1 MADGCLILCLFC
13 YKLLLSKL
21 VITLNIL
28 LHTNNSKIQK
38 FKMIDLP
45 TRKLN
50 LIQYLAQSQDE
61 VFLETL
67 EQLILKKEGITKNNY
82 SPFTVEELIERI
94 EKSELD
100 IRNGK
105 YKTQEDL
112 EKISANW

>member
-1 MADGCLILCLFC
+1 
-13 YKLLLSKL
+13 
-21 VITLNIL
+21 
-28 LHTNNSKIQK
+28 
-38 FKMIDLP
+38 MIDLP

-67 EQLILKKEGITKNNY
+67 EQMILKKEGITKNEC
-82 SPFTVEELIERI
+82 SPFTVEELIARI
-94 EKSELD
+94 KKSEID

-112 EKISANW
+112 EKISSTW